1 MTQIGSD
8 VGAKDTLTYNIGKD
22 LNIESAHNTYSSDS
36 GTRNINASVTVG
48 NNAVQANAG
57 YNESSNRTNGT
68 TNINSNI
75 TADNVIINTGN
86 NATFAGA
93 NVDAGGDL
101 TVNIGGDM
109 TVESRQDTD
118 YVSGDNFGIN
128 AGIGTGNAAG
138 GFNTGN
144 NNTDVAWVKDQT
156 ELTGDNVNINVGG
169 KTTLTGGVIDG
180 REELNLATGELAY
193 NDIQDFNTSSE
204 TGFGINSGIGGNRT
218 DMGEYNLHPSGST
231 TIGMT
236 NKGSTTEQTTHATIG
251 AGNITV
257 GGDTNPELVGL
268 NRDVDNSQEIT
279 RDEITGALDG
289 SVTVDNRVF
298 TESGRDQ
305 IADQHENLMD
315 NIDQA
320 LKDAW
325 NLPNTLMGAAWGLA
339 GMTVSDNVTHY
350 YDDENRVHI
359 FENNPLGVKGK
370 AATLGNVINFM
381 EGSGKPTDVI
391 RSYDYNENK
400 NWRPITDNDRVIFLN
415 HELKHRDQGQYLG
428 PLFLPVYGIS
438 GGASSSNWMEQQADK
453 AGNEAYKLQL
463 NKGK

>member
-1 MTQIGSD
+1 M
-8 VGAKDTLTYNIGKD
+8 
-22 LNIESAHNTYSSDS
+22 
-36 GTRNINASVTVG
+36 
-48 NNAVQANAG
+48 NNQYIQSFSQYYLFLFN
-57 YNESSNRTNGT
+57 
-68 TNINSNI
+68 
-75 TADNVIINTGN
+75 NV
-86 NATFAGA
+86 
-93 NVDAGGDL
+93 
-101 TVNIGGDM
+101 
-109 TVESRQDTD
+109 E
-118 YVSGDNFGIN
+118 
-128 AGIGTGNAAG
+128 
-138 GFNTGN
+138 
-144 NNTDVAWVKDQT
+144 
-156 ELTGDNVNINVGG
+156 
-169 KTTLTGGVIDG
+169 
-180 REELNLATGELAY
+180 NLELAY
-193 NDIQDFNTSSE
+193 NDIHDFNTSSE

-236 NKGSTTEQTTHATIG
+236 DKGSTTEQTTHATIG

-257 GGDTNPELVGL
+257 GGDTNPELAGL

-305 IADQHENLMD
+305 IADQHENLVD
-315 NIDQA
+315 NIEQT

-359 FENNPLGVKGK
+359 FENNPLGVKGT
-370 AATLGNVINFM
+370 AGTLGNVINFM
-381 EGSGKPTDVI
+381 EGASDPNSLI
-391 RSYDYNENK
+391 YSYKYIEAKENGDFLSLNPK
-400 NWRPITDNDRVIFLN
+400 DNIVHYKTHEIT
-415 HELKHRDQGQYLG
+415 HRDQGQYLG

-453 AGNEAYKLQL
+453 AGHEAYLKLQGD
-463 NKGK
+463 K